1 MNKTVYTASISGPNK
16 FTVYNATS
24 MSSIITITC
33 HGEIIGTP
41 NVSQDVATVSIKD
54 TQGRTHMTTYKIP
67 SGALICSIL
76 VK

>member
-1 MNKTVYTASISGPNK
+1 MNKTTYTASISGPNK

-24 MSSIITITC
+24 MSSVISITC

-41 NVSQDVATVSIKD
+41 NISQDIVTVSIKD
-54 TQGRTHMTTYKIP
+54 TQGRIHMSTYKIP
-67 SGALICSIL
+67 SGALVCTIP